1 MIVHDVSTFHFLE
14 NKTKLL
20 RGFSELFND
29 GVMFKRYKIKVVGLS
44 TGHILGNLGIKINYH
59 SSGP

>member
-29 GVMFKRYKIKVVGLS
+29 GVVLKRYRIKVVGVS
-44 TGHILGNLGIKINYH
+44 TGHILGNLGIKVNCH
-59 SSGP
+59 RGRP